1 MSVFDV
7 AKNVTPP
14 ATSKGENTHET
25 NKAEDTREI
34 EPDDFKVIHVSQSR
48 MDKLSGI
55 KGFLT
60 YTRPSTKEL
69 FIVWGL
75 PKPIRDIALGV
86 DRKRMRDG
94 IKGPGMRANSVF
106 DFYEELKRI
115 ERGPQ
120 LIPPDNERMPKLPP
134 VPSLQV
140 PSVFRTPP
148 LPGRVHGGAAAFT
161 PSHPN
166 VSDYI
171 GRAARPMQR
180 RF

>member
-1 MSVFDV
+1 MRVYER
-7 AKNVTPP
+7 AKNTAPP
-14 ATSKGENTHET
+14 TTSKVGSSQGVKVRSSRKTERDN
-25 NKAEDTREI
+25 
-34 EPDDFKVIHVSQSR
+34 FKIIHVTQSR
-48 MDKLSGI
+48 MDKLSGSE
-55 KGFLT
+55 GFLT

-69 FIVWGL
+69 FIVRGL

-120 LIPPDNERMPKLPP
+120 FLPPDNERMPRLPP
-134 VPSLQV
+134 VPSLQM

-148 LPGRVHGGAAAFT
+148 LPGRVHGAAAAFT
-161 PSHPN
+161 PSHPR
-166 VSDYI
+166 VSDYLMGL
-171 GRAARPMQR
+171 GRPIRKSR
-180 RF
+180 